1 MHIYICRHANSF
13 SSASFFSSII
23 IFPHHSEEEEIK
35 IERGVV
41 SHQYK
46 IYYRAEKMKCEGRRR
61 MKERKK
67 EEEERPQNQN

>member
-23 IFPHHSEEEEIK
+23 IFPHSEEEIK
-35 IERGVV
+35 IERGVVV

-46 IYYRAEKMKCEGRRR
+46 IYYRAEMKCEGRRR

-67 EEEERPQNQN
+67 EEEEERPQNQN

>member
-23 IFPHHSEEEEIK
+23 IFPHSEEEIKK

-46 IYYRAEKMKCEGRRR
+46 IYYRAEMKCEGRRR

>member
-1 MHIYICRHANSF
+1 MPILSPLLLSF
-13 SSASFFSSII
+13 LLLLSSLT
-23 IFPHHSEEEEIK
+23 PEEEIK

-46 IYYRAEKMKCEGRRR
+46 IYYRAEMKCEGRRR